1 MIFEVLF
8 NPGHSMI
15 FPTMCTIYCENHS
28 VLCVEETSTTFTG
41 ANYRIISEWMLTV
54 NNNACELNTGI
65 NVK

>member
-1 MIFEVLF
+1 
-8 NPGHSMI
+8 MI